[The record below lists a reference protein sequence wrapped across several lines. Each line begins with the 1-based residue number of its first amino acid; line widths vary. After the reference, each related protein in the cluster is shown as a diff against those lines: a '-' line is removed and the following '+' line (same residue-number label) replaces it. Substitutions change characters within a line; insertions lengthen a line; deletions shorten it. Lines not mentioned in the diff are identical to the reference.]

1 MGEPR
6 VAMSSAGTHRSP
18 LKQGALMGF
27 ILLCLLGLVLL
38 LLLWN
43 YRATTQLRQAYFDQ
57 LLGGA
62 EREAA
67 RVEFTLSAKRAEV
80 QSLARSRELR
90 AFFENKALGMSM
102 EYGLSLSLEAVRTLM
117 KDTLSPRESTRGP
130 SLSRLMVLDAQ
141 GELLAFA
148 GPALAPPG
156 SQPFTAPS
164 SEDGDFVPDVHER
177 SLRICVPVLFK
188 GRRMGQIVGWL
199 QPEAVFTTPK
209 NDGMRHPT
217 LVSVQ
222 VDGSH
227 FFSPAGSLDLFGKGM
242 PAPAEYPVRQ
252 AVRLAL
258 PGAERP
264 REITLIRL
272 PLESLRPLVFTC
284 AYDLSSSQSALSSV
298 RLIATMT
305 ALALAVLLGAIYIY
319 LQNMRSGLLRAN
331 LEDSRRQQ
339 AEIEQRNA
347 ELALAG
353 EKARVLAAQAE
364 AANNAKSRFLANM
377 SHEIRTPLNGVL
389 GMASL
394 LESTQLE
401 PTQRVFT
408 QSIRTS
414 ANTLLTLLNEVIDVS
429 SLESGKLNLT
439 SAPLSIHEII
449 HGLGM
454 SLARRAHDKGLTY
467 SAHIGPAVPAVIQGD
482 AMRLSQI
489 IAILA
494 DNALKFT
501 EQGRITVRCDLAVL
515 PHDVQALHIEVS
527 DTGAGIPADKVPT
540 LFRPFSQLDDSNTRT
555 HGGAGLG
562 LAICRQLVELMGGQ
576 IGVDSQ
582 QAQGSRFWFM
592 VPLHVPA
599 GAAAPR

>member
-1 MGEPR
+1 MG
-6 VAMSSAGTHRSP
+6 
-18 LKQGALMGF
+18 L

-67 RVEFTLSAKRAEV
+67 RVEFSLSATRAEV

-102 EYGLSLSLEAVRTLM
+102 EYGLSLSLESVRTLI
-117 KDTLSPRESTRGP
+117 KDSLSPRETSRGP

-141 GELLAFA
+141 GEMLAYAGAALPPLSSKRFA
-148 GPALAPPG
+148 AP
-156 SQPFTAPS
+156 T
-164 SEDGDFVPDVHER
+164 SEDGDFVPDLHER
-177 SLRICVPVLFK
+177 SLRIAVPVHFK
-188 GRRMGQIVGWL
+188 GRRMGQIIAWL
-199 QPEAVFTTPK
+199 QPESVFNTLK
-209 NDGMRHPT
+209 NDGLRHPA

-222 VDGSH
+222 VDSSH

-242 PAPAEYPVRQ
+242 PAPSEYPVRQ

-258 PGAERP
+258 PGAEHP
-264 REITLIRL
+264 REIALIRL

-284 AYDLSSSQSALSSV
+284 AYDLSSSHSALSSF

-305 ALALAVLLGAIYIY
+305 ALSLAVLLGAIYIY

-331 LEDSRRQQ
+331 LEESRRQQ
-339 AEIEQRNA
+339 ALIEQRNA
-347 ELALAG
+347 ELAEAG
-353 EKARVLAAQAE
+353 DKARLLAAQAE

-414 ANTLLTLLNEVIDVS
+414 ADTLLRLLNEIIDVS
-429 SLESGKLNLT
+429 SLESGKLTLSPT
-439 SAPLSIHEII
+439 PLSIHDVIN
-449 HGLGM
+449 GLGL

-467 SAHIGPAVPAVIQGD
+467 SAHIGPGVPAVILGD
-482 AMRLSQI
+482 AIRLRQM

-501 EQGRITVRCDLAVL
+501 EQGRITVRCDLGTL
-515 PHDVQALHIEVS
+515 PHDQPALHIEVS
-527 DTGAGIPADKVPT
+527 DTGSGIPADKVPT
-540 LFRPFSQLDDSNTRT
+540 LFRPFSQVDDSNTRA

-576 IGVDSQ
+576 CGVESKE
-582 QAQGSRFWFM
+582 AQGSRFWFRIPLQ
-592 VPLHVPA
+592 VPPDS
-599 GAAAPR
+599 AAPLQAPRLC